1 MTDTIELN
9 AETRT
14 RIGKASRALAPE
26 GKLPAVVY
34 GVGIESKAIAIDR
47 HEFEQI
53 AGHGTFGS
61 ALFKLSVDGH
71 KPLTVM
77 VKDVR
82 HEPIRGAIEHV
93 DFWAI
98 KMTQLVTTSVPIEF
112 VGDSAGEKTGGVL
125 LHELREIHI
134 EALPAHLPG
143 SIAVD
148 VSALEVGQSIHIR
161 DIVAPE
167 GVTILDDPESIVC
180 SIVTP
185 AVAVEEEEV
194 AVEAPTEPEL
204 VGKEDDAEE

>member
-1 MTDTIELN
+1 MTDTIELS

-14 RIGKASRALAPE
+14 RIGKASRALARE

-34 GVGIESKAIAIDR
+34 GVGIESKAISVDR
-47 HEFEQI
+47 HEFELI
-53 AGHGTFGS
+53 AAHGTFGS

-82 HEPIRGAIEHV
+82 HDPIRGAIEHV

-98 KMTQLVTTSVPIEF
+98 KMTQVVTTAVPIEF
-112 VGDSAGEKTGGVL
+112 VGSSEGEKTGGVM

-143 SIAVD
+143 SIVVD
-148 VSALEVGQSIHIR
+148 VSSLEVGQSIHISG
-161 DIVAPE
+161 IAAPE
-167 GVTILDDPESIVC
+167 GVTILDDPEAIVC
-180 SIVTP
+180 SVITP
-185 AVAVEEEEV
+185 TVAVEEEV
-194 AVEAPTEPEL
+194 AEAPAEPEL
-204 VGKEDDAEE
+204 VGKGEESEE

>member
-34 GVGIESKAIAIDR
+34 GAAIDSKAISIDR
-47 HEFEQI
+47 HEFELI
-53 AGHGTFGS
+53 AAHGTFGS

-82 HEPIRGAIEHV
+82 HDPIRGAIEHV

-98 KMTQLVTTSVPIEF
+98 KMTQLVSTSVPFEF
-112 VGDSAGEKTGGVL
+112 VGDSAGEKTGGVM
-125 LHELREIHI
+125 LHELREMHI
-134 EALPAHLPG
+134 EALPAHLPA
-143 SIAVD
+143 SVVVD
-148 VSALEVGQSIHIR
+148 VSALEVGQSIQIR

-167 GVTILDDPESIVC
+167 GVTILDDPETIVC
-180 SIVTP
+180 SVITP

-194 AVEAPTEPEL
+194 AEAPVEPEL
-204 VGKEDDAEE
+204 VGKDDEAEE

>member
-14 RIGKASRALAPE
+14 RIGKSSRALAPE

-34 GVGIESKAIAIDR
+34 GVGVPSKAISIDR
-47 HEFEQI
+47 HEFELI

-98 KMTQLVTTSVPIEF
+98 KMTQVVATSVPVEYL
-112 VGDSAGEKTGGVL
+112 GDSAGEKTGGVL
-125 LHELREIHI
+125 IHELREVHI
-134 EALPAHLPG
+134 EALPKDLPG
-143 SIAVD
+143 SIEVD
-148 VSALEVGQSIHIR
+148 VSALEVGQSLHVR
-161 DIVAPE
+161 DLVAPE
-167 GVTILDDPESIVC
+167 GVTILGDPETIVC
-180 SIVTP
+180 SVITP
-185 AVAVEEEEV
+185 TVAVEEE
-194 AVEAPTEPEL
+194 APSEAPSEPEL
-204 VGKEDDAEE
+204 VGKGEEAEA

>member
-14 RIGKASRALAPE
+14 RIGKASRALAAH

-34 GVGIESKAIAIDR
+34 GVGIASKAISIDR
-47 HEFEQI
+47 HEFEMI

-98 KMTQLVTTSVPIEF
+98 KMTQHVTTAVPIEF
-112 VGDSAGEKTGGVL
+112 VGASAGEKTGGVL
-125 LHELREIHI
+125 LHELREVHI
-134 EALPAHLPG
+134 EALPADLPG
-143 SIAVD
+143 SIVVD
-148 VSALEVGQSIHIR
+148 VSPLEVGQSIHVR
-161 DIVAPE
+161 DLVAPE
-167 GVTILDDPESIVC
+167 GVTILDELETIVC
-180 SIVTP
+180 SVITP
-185 AVAVEEEEV
+185 TVAVEEEV
-194 AVEAPTEPEL
+194 AEEAPAEPEL
-204 VGKEDDAEE
+204 VGKGEEPEE

>member
-34 GVGIESKAIAIDR
+34 GAGVESKAISIDR
-47 HEFEQI
+47 HEFGLI
-53 AGHGTFGS
+53 AARGTFGS

-82 HEPIRGAIEHV
+82 HEPIRGGIEHV

-98 KMTQLVTTSVPIEF
+98 KMTQLVTTSVPVEY
-112 VGDSAGEKTGGVL
+112 VGDSAGEKTGGVM

-161 DIVAPE
+161 DIAAPE
-167 GVTILDDPESIVC
+167 GVTILDDPETIVC
-180 SIVTP
+180 SVITP
-185 AVAVEEEEV
+185 AVAVEEEV
-194 AVEAPTEPEL
+194 AAEAPAEPEL
-204 VGKEDDAEE
+204 VGKGDESEE

>member
-14 RIGKASRALAPE
+14 RIGKSSRALAPE

-34 GVGIESKAIAIDR
+34 GVGIESKAISIDR

-98 KMTQLVTTSVPIEF
+98 KMTQHVTTSVPIEF

-143 SIAVD
+143 SIVVD
-148 VSALEVGQSIHIR
+148 VSALEVGQSVHIR
-161 DIVAPE
+161 DIAAPE
-167 GVTILDDPESIVC
+167 GVTILDDPETIVC
-180 SIVTP
+180 SVITP
-185 AVAVEEEEV
+185 AVVVEEEV
-194 AVEAPTEPEL
+194 AAEVPAEPEL
-204 VGKEDDAEE
+204 VGGKVEEVEE